1 MKKYIFLIFT
11 ALPSVAFGLSDLGQ
25 IVSSSNG
32 IIRSLVAL
40 IVGFALVA
48 FLWGIV
54 KYIWKGEDEG
64 ARKEAKQF
72 MFWGI
77 VGLAVMISVWA
88 LVSIIANF
96 FGMHIPSGITPSLP
110 NKQY

>member
-1 MKKYIFLIFT
+1 MKKYIFILFATLPT
-11 ALPSVAFGLSDLGQ
+11 AAFGVTDLGQ
-25 IVSSSNG
+25 IVYSSNS
-32 IIRSLVAL
+32 IVKSLVAL
-40 IVGFALVA
+40 IVGLAVLV

-54 KYIWKGEDEG
+54 KYIWKGEDEN

-77 VGLAVMISVWA
+77 VGIAVMVSVWA
-88 LVSIIANF
+88 LVAMIANF
-96 FGMHIPSGITPSLP
+96 FGMHIPGGISPSLP

>member
-1 MKKYIFLIFT
+1 MKKYIFLIFAT
-11 ALPSVAFGLSDLGQ
+11 FPMVVFGASDLGQ
-25 IVSSSNG
+25 IVYSSNG

-40 IVGFALVA
+40 IVGLALIV

-54 KYIWKGEDEG
+54 KYIWKGEDEN

-72 MFWGI
+72 MFWGV
-77 VGLAVMISVWA
+77 VGLTVMVSVWA
-88 LVSIIANF
+88 LVSMVANF
-96 FGMHIPSGITPSLP
+96 FGMHIPGGITPSLP

>member
-1 MKKYIFLIFT
+1 MKKYIFIIFVG
-11 ALPSVAFGLSDLGQ
+11 LPLVAFGARDLGQ
-25 IVSSSNG
+25 VVYSANQIL
-32 IIRSLVAL
+32 RPLVAL
-40 IVGFALVA
+40 IVGLALIS

-54 KYIWKGEDEG
+54 KYIWKGEDEN
-64 ARKEAKQF
+64 ARKESKQF

-77 VGLAVMISVWA
+77 VGLAVMVSVWA

-96 FGMHIPSGITPSLP
+96 FGMHIPGGISPSLP